1 MESLAAAEVKP
12 HNGSMMRWNGR
23 GLESS
28 AQVGGRRV
36 TTPPNGR
43 APAGSSNTQD
53 LSQQGRR
60 ERLLKTGWVD
70 TLRTTQTAGH
80 AAVDG
85 RCTLWDGVHA
95 DLQHSG
101 FRTCGCPVSLAC
113 VSSAAVSGRHLLQ
126 HIAITPCCG

>member
-12 HNGSMMRWNGR
+12 HNGSMMRWNGL

-28 AQVGGRRV
+28 AQVSGRRV

-43 APAGSSNTQD
+43 APAGSSNTRD

-80 AAVDG
+80 AAVGG

-101 FRTCGCPVSLAC
+101 FRTCSCHVSLAC
-113 VSSAAVSGRHLLQ
+113 VSSAAVPGRHLLL
-126 HIAITPCCG
+126 HTAITPCCG